1 MVLMSRVTNITRA
14 RKPTIVNAHL
24 EKPVGE
30 RLWFMYQNRQSIPL
44 LIGDDEDLSLG
55 IRLASCDQTRD
66 ENH

>member
-1 MVLMSRVTNITRA
+1 MHIWKN
-14 RKPTIVNAHL
+14 
-24 EKPVGE
+24 
-30 RLWFMYQNRQSIPL
+30 LWVRGGGSCIKIDNLIPL